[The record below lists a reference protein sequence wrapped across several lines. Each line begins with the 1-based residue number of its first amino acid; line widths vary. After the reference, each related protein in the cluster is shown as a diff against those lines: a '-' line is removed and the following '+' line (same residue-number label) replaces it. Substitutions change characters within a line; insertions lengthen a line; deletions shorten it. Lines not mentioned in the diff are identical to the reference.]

1 MTFIRQPEYK
11 PEAPTSS
18 EQGATN
24 LLFTTNL
31 DSRIHKT
38 KSKNRSRVKYH
49 RKSSRDPTNQKRVTG
64 KRLKIRPPQ
73 VAGGKNNSFT
83 KTVKYFDT
91 SRNS

>member
-1 MTFIRQPEYK
+1 MPQHHQSKEELSYSSQ
-11 PEAPTSS
+11 PTSII
-18 EQGATN
+18 EP
-24 LLFTTNL
+24 
-31 DSRIHKT
+31 IKI
-38 KSKNRSRVKYH
+38 KPKNRSRVKYH

-73 VAGGKNNSFT
+73 VAGGENNSFT